1 MPAPAPGPAHTVSSI
16 APRITMRLLLINP
29 KSPES
34 FWNFHWAV
42 SEVLP
47 GKRAVNPPLG
57 LATLAALCPA
67 HWHVRIVDENVEP
80 LPLHPDADLI
90 GIGGMGV
97 QFPRQRELIEYYRG
111 LGHFVVAGGSFAS
124 LCPERF
130 EGLADAVISGEAER
144 IWPRFCADFEAG
156 RTVALYREDGMID
169 LQESPVPRYDLLPLE
184 LYTTATMQFSRG
196 CPYLCEFCDIIVMFG
211 RKPRQKSLEQVG
223 RELDALRALGVRKVF
238 FVDDNLIG
246 NRAIAKQLLRFL
258 AEYQQRHGYAFSFGT
273 ETSLNLAEDEE
284 LMRLM
289 RAAGFRWTFIGIESP
304 DEASLREMRKVQN
317 MRADPL
323 AAVQR
328 IHGHGIDVLAGFIV
342 GFDNDTVSTF
352 ERQYEFIER
361 SGIQTAMIGLL
372 HAMPRTPLFERL
384 RAAGRLREAD
394 SGSDNTKLNTNVEP
408 LNMSRAELI
417 DGYRELHRRLLTD
430 RAIARRIINKSRS
443 LGRPANGME
452 YGATTGLVIL
462 LRLLWRGIL
471 PGGPARHWHFL
482 RTVPWRKPW
491 QFPLVVGDWIV
502 GLSMQDY
509 VRRHFGA
516 PLQANAHRG
525 SKPLARLART
535 LRRSRAGEVSVSSG
549 AVHENTLILDLW
561 LHALPGRALRR
572 ISADLR
578 AVLRETPA
586 RLTLRIEHA
595 SGADLLRMRPLLR
608 RLRRFA
614 DRVSIDAGALR
625 EPIVAYAWPFRLH
638 LRAGASGV

>member
-1 MPAPAPGPAHTVSSI
+1 
-16 APRITMRLLLINP
+16 MRLLLINP

-42 SEVLP
+42 SEVLG

-67 HWHVRIVDENVEP
+67 HWQVRIVDENIEP
-80 LPLHPDADLI
+80 LPLAPEADLI

-97 QFPRQRELIEYYRG
+97 QFPRQRELMEYYRG
-111 LGHFVVAGGSFAS
+111 LGHFVVVGGSFAS
-124 LCPERF
+124 LCPERY
-130 EGLADAVISGEAER
+130 EGIADAVISGEAER

-156 RTVALYREDGMID
+156 AAQALYREDGVID
-169 LQESPVPRYDLLPLE
+169 LAQSPVPRFDLLRLN

-211 RKPRQKSLEQVG
+211 RKPRQKALEQVG

-246 NRAIAKQLLRFL
+246 HRAIAKQLLRFL
-258 AEYQQRHGYAFSFGT
+258 ADYQRRHDYAFSFGT

-317 MRADPL
+317 MRVDAL
-323 AAVQR
+323 ESVHR
-328 IHGHGIDVLAGFIV
+328 IHGHGIEVLAGFIV

-352 ERQYEFIER
+352 ERQFQFIAR

-372 HAMPRTPLFERL
+372 HAMPRTPLYERL
-384 RAAGRLREAD
+384 LKAGRLREAD
-394 SGSDNTKLNTNVEP
+394 SGGDNTKLDTNVEP
-408 LNMSRAELI
+408 LGMSRDELI
-417 DGYRELHRRLLTD
+417 DGYRELHRRLLAD
-430 RAIARRIINKSRS
+430 AAIARRIRSKCRS
-443 LGRPANGME
+443 LGRPAGGME
-452 YGATTGLVIL
+452 YPAATGLAIVA
-462 LRLLWRGIL
+462 RLLWRGIL
-471 PGGPARHWHFL
+471 PGGAARYWHFL
-482 RTVPWRKPW
+482 RTIPWRKPW
-491 QFPLVVGDWIV
+491 QFPFVIGDWIV

-516 PLQANAHRG
+516 AARTDTQAGGVR
-525 SKPLARLART
+525 LARLART
-535 LRRSRAGEVSVSSG
+535 LRRLRAGQVSVSPDAPQQS
-549 AVHENTLILDLW
+549 ALVLDLR
-561 LHALPGRALRR
+561 LHAMPGRALRR
-572 ISADLR
+572 IGADLG
-578 AVLRETPA
+578 ALLRETPA
-586 RLTLRIEHA
+586 RLTLNIDQV
-595 SGADLLRMRPLLR
+595 SGADLPRMRRLLR

-614 DRVSIDAGALR
+614 DRISIETGSLHAPLLSN
-625 EPIVAYAWPFRLH
+625 AWPFQLR
-638 LRAGASGV
+638 LRASAPGA

>member
-1 MPAPAPGPAHTVSSI
+1 
-16 APRITMRLLLINP
+16 MRLLLINP

-42 SEVLP
+42 SEVLG

-57 LATLAALCPA
+57 LATLAALCPP
-67 HWHVRIVDENVEP
+67 HWQVRIVDENVEP
-80 LPLHPDADLI
+80 LPLAPEADVI

-111 LGHFVVAGGSFAS
+111 LGHFVVVGGSFAS
-124 LCPERF
+124 LCPERY

-156 RTVALYREDGMID
+156 AAQALYREDGVINLAD
-169 LQESPVPRYDLLPLE
+169 SPVPRFDLLRLS

-211 RKPRQKSLEQVG
+211 RKPRQKPLEQVG

-246 NRAIAKQLLRFL
+246 HRAIAKQLLRFL
-258 AEYQQRHGYAFSFGT
+258 ADYQRRHDYEFSFGT

-284 LMRLM
+284 LMLLM

-317 MRADPL
+317 MRADAL
-323 AAVQR
+323 ESVQR
-328 IHGHGIDVLAGFIV
+328 IHGHGIEVLAGFIV

-352 ERQYEFIER
+352 DRQFQFIAR

-372 HAMPRTPLFERL
+372 HAMPRTPLYERL
-384 RAAGRLREAD
+384 RKAGRLRETD
-394 SGSDNTKLNTNVEP
+394 SGGDNTKLDTNVEP
-408 LNMSRAELI
+408 LNMSRDELI
-417 DGYRELHRRLLTD
+417 DGYRELHRRLLADT
-430 RAIARRIINKSRS
+430 AIARRIRSKCRS
-443 LGRPANGME
+443 LGRPAGGME
-452 YGATTGLVIL
+452 YRAATGLAIL
-462 LRLLWRGIL
+462 ARLLWRGIL

-482 RTVPWRKPW
+482 RTLPWRKPW
-491 QFPLVVGDWIV
+491 QFPFVVGDWIV

-509 VRRHFGA
+509 ARRHFGA
-516 PLQANAHRG
+516 AARADTQAGGER
-525 SKPLARLART
+525 LARLART
-535 LRRSRAGEVSVSSG
+535 LRRLRAGQVSVSPG
-549 AVHENTLILDLW
+549 APQQSALVLDLR
-561 LHALPGRALRR
+561 LYAMPGRALRR
-572 ISADLR
+572 IGAELG
-578 AVLRETPA
+578 ALLRETPA
-586 RLTLRIEHA
+586 RLTLNIDQV
-595 SGADLLRMRPLLR
+595 SGADLPRMRRLLR

-614 DRVSIDAGALR
+614 DRISIETGSLHASMLSQ
-625 EPIVAYAWPFRLH
+625 AWPFELR
-638 LRAGASGV
+638 LRASAPGA

>member
-1 MPAPAPGPAHTVSSI
+1 
-16 APRITMRLLLINP
+16 MRLLLINP

-47 GKRAVNPPLG
+47 GKRAINPPLG
-57 LATLAALCPA
+57 LATLAALCPP
-67 HWHVRIVDENVEP
+67 HWQVRIVDENVEP
-80 LPLHPDADLI
+80 LPLAPEADLI

-124 LCPERF
+124 LCPERYQ
-130 EGLADAVISGEAER
+130 GLAQSVISGEAER

-156 RTVALYREDGMID
+156 STQPLYREDGLVDIK
-169 LQESPVPRYDLLPLE
+169 ESPVPRFDLLPLE

-211 RKPRQKSLEQVG
+211 RKPRQKSLEQIG
-223 RELDALRALGVRKVF
+223 RELDALRARGVRKVF

-258 AEYQQRHGYAFSFGT
+258 VEYQSRHRYTFSFGT

-284 LMRLM
+284 LMGLM

-317 MRADPL
+317 MRADAL
-323 AAVQR
+323 ASVRR
-328 IHGHGIDVLAGFIV
+328 IHGNGIEVLAGFIV
-342 GFDNDTVSTF
+342 GFDNDTRSTF
-352 ERQYEFIER
+352 GRQYEFITR

-372 HAMPRTPLFERL
+372 HAMPRTPLYERL
-384 RAAGRLREAD
+384 HAAGRLREAD
-394 SGSDNTKLNTNVEP
+394 SGGDNTKLDTNVEP
-408 LNMSRAELI
+408 LNMSRDELI
-417 DGYRELHRRLLTD
+417 EGYRTLHRQLLAD
-430 RAIARRIINKSRS
+430 RAIAHRIINKCRV
-443 LGRPANGME
+443 LGRPAGGME
-452 YGATTGLVIL
+452 YSTATGVAIL

-471 PGGPARHWHFL
+471 PGGLVRQWHFA
-482 RTVPWRKPW
+482 RTIPWRKPW
-491 QFPLVVGDWIV
+491 QIPLVVGDWIV

-516 PLQANAHRG
+516 AARSEARSVHERLV
-525 SKPLARLART
+525 RLART
-535 LRRSRAGEVSVSSG
+535 LRRSRAGQVSVSADEG
-549 AVHENTLILDLW
+549 PERALVLDLH
-561 LHALPGRALRR
+561 LQAMPGRALRR
-572 ISADLR
+572 VGTDLR
-578 AVLRETPA
+578 ALMRETPA
-586 RLTLRIEHA
+586 RLTLRIEQV
-595 SGADLLRMRPLLR
+595 SGADVPHVRRLLR

-614 DRVSIDAGALR
+614 DRVSIEAGSLHA
-625 EPIVAYAWPFRLH
+625 PILAHAWPFELR
-638 LRAGASGV
+638 LRAAAPGV

>member
-1 MPAPAPGPAHTVSSI
+1 
-16 APRITMRLLLINP
+16 MRLLLINP

-42 SEVLP
+42 SEVLG

-67 HWHVRIVDENVEP
+67 HWQVRIVDENIEP
-80 LPLHPDADLI
+80 LPLAPEADLI

-97 QFPRQRELIEYYRG
+97 QFPRQRELMEYYRG
-111 LGHFVVAGGSFAS
+111 LGHFVVVGGSFAS
-124 LCPERF
+124 LCPERY
-130 EGLADAVISGEAER
+130 EGIADAVISGEAER

-156 RTVALYREDGMID
+156 AAQALYREDGMID
-169 LQESPVPRYDLLPLE
+169 LTDSPVPRFDLLRLD

-211 RKPRQKSLEQVG
+211 RKPRQKALEQVG

-246 NRAIAKQLLRFL
+246 HRAIAKQLLRFL
-258 AEYQQRHGYAFSFGT
+258 ADYQRRHDYAFSFGT

-317 MRADPL
+317 MRVDAL
-323 AAVQR
+323 ESVHR
-328 IHGHGIDVLAGFIV
+328 IHGHGIEVLAGFIV

-352 ERQYEFIER
+352 ERQFQFIAR

-372 HAMPRTPLFERL
+372 HAMPRTPLYERL
-384 RAAGRLREAD
+384 LKAGRLREAD
-394 SGSDNTKLNTNVEP
+394 SGGDNTKLDTNVEP
-408 LNMSRAELI
+408 LGMSRDELI
-417 DGYRELHRRLLTD
+417 DGYRELHRRLLAD
-430 RAIARRIINKSRS
+430 AAIARRIRSKCRS
-443 LGRPANGME
+443 LGRPAGGME
-452 YGATTGLVIL
+452 YPAATGLAIVA
-462 LRLLWRGIL
+462 RLLWRGIL
-471 PGGPARHWHFL
+471 PGGAARYWHFL
-482 RTVPWRKPW
+482 RTIPWRKPW
-491 QFPLVVGDWIV
+491 QFPFVIGDWIV

-516 PLQANAHRG
+516 AARTDTQAGGVR
-525 SKPLARLART
+525 LARLART
-535 LRRSRAGEVSVSSG
+535 LRRLRAGQVSVSPDAPQQS
-549 AVHENTLILDLW
+549 ALVLDLR
-561 LHALPGRALRR
+561 LHAMPGRALRR
-572 ISADLR
+572 IGADLG
-578 AVLRETPA
+578 ALLRETPA
-586 RLTLRIEHA
+586 RLTLNIDQV
-595 SGADLLRMRPLLR
+595 SGADLPRMRRLLR

-614 DRVSIDAGALR
+614 DRISIETGSLHAPLLSN
-625 EPIVAYAWPFRLH
+625 AWPFQLR
-638 LRAGASGV
+638 LRASAPGA

>member
-1 MPAPAPGPAHTVSSI
+1 
-16 APRITMRLLLINP
+16 MRLLLINP

-42 SEVLP
+42 SEVLA

-67 HWHVRIVDENVEP
+67 HWQVRIVDENVEP
-80 LPLHPDADLI
+80 LPLEPEADLI

-124 LCPERF
+124 LCPERYQ
-130 EGLADAVISGEAER
+130 GIADAVISGESER
-144 IWPRFCADFEAG
+144 IWPRFCAEFEAG
-156 RTVALYREDGMID
+156 AAQALYREDGVID
-169 LQESPVPRYDLLPLE
+169 LAGSPVPRFDLLRLE

-211 RKPRQKSLEQVG
+211 RKPRQKALEQVG

-246 NRAIAKQLLRFL
+246 HRAIAKQLLRFL
-258 AEYQQRHGYAFSFGT
+258 ADYQRRHDYAFSFGT

-317 MRADPL
+317 MRADAL
-323 AAVQR
+323 ESVQR
-328 IHGHGIDVLAGFIV
+328 IHGHGIEVLAGFIV

-352 ERQYEFIER
+352 ERQFQFIAR

-372 HAMPRTPLFERL
+372 HAMPRTPLYERL
-384 RAAGRLREAD
+384 RRDGRLREAD
-394 SGSDNTKLNTNVEP
+394 SAGDNTKLDTNVEP
-408 LNMSRAELI
+408 LNMSREELI
-417 DGYRELHRRLLTD
+417 QGYRELHHRLLAD
-430 RAIARRIINKSRS
+430 AAIARRIRSKCRS
-443 LGRPANGME
+443 LGRPAGGME
-452 YGATTGLVIL
+452 YPAATGLAIL
-462 LRLLWRGIL
+462 ARLLWRGIR
-471 PGGPARHWHFL
+471 PGGAARHWHFL
-482 RTVPWRKPW
+482 RTIPWRKPW
-491 QFPLVVGDWIV
+491 QFPFVVGDWIV

-509 VRRHFGA
+509 ARRHFGA
-516 PLQANAHRG
+516 AARTDTQAGRER
-525 SKPLARLART
+525 LARLART
-535 LRRSRAGEVSVSSG
+535 LRRLRAGQVSVSPG
-549 AVHENTLILDLW
+549 APQHSALVLDLR
-561 LHALPGRALRR
+561 LHAMPGRALRR
-572 ISADLR
+572 IGADLG
-578 AVLRETPA
+578 ALLRETPA
-586 RLTLRIEHA
+586 RLTLNIDQV
-595 SGADLLRMRPLLR
+595 SGADLPRMRRLLR

-614 DRVSIDAGALR
+614 DRISIETGSLHAPL
-625 EPIVAYAWPFRLH
+625 ISQAWPFQLRL
-638 LRAGASGV
+638 RSSAPGA